1 MGDAA
6 REALRAE
13 LDRQL
18 AELVQRYNIGPDKYC
33 GCAPAEIERMVV
45 AHHAGT
51 VEPGEPV
58 GYWPAVSA
66 ETQAERL
73 RGAFGP
79 DVDVARLRVVLQ
91 FFEARVAE
99 ALQLDWKWPNDE
111 FDRAVVAGLDRHY
124 PELSSTARRL
134 IAAAFSYSHAK

>member
-1 MGDAA
+1 
-6 REALRAE
+6 
-13 LDRQL
+13 
-18 AELVQRYNIGPDKYC
+18 
-33 GCAPAEIERMVV
+33 
-45 AHHAGT
+45 
-51 VEPGEPV
+51 V

-79 DVDVARLRVVLQ
+79 DVGVARLRVVLQ